1 MWYAFYVAWARTD
14 GNDRLSWAAR
24 PLCPLDLV
32 VRSPRNAE
40 SFKDWGFGFMSSVID
55 RSSSRIKPEKIEQA
69 VIRFAGDSGDGMQ
82 ITGSQFTNTVALY
95 GNDIATFPD
104 FPAEIRAPAGTLP
117 GVSGYQLHFASSDVY
132 TPGDAVDVL
141 IAMNPAALKVNI
153 ADLKPNGI
161 LIVNSDSFGEND
173 LRKAQL
179 TANPLED
186 HSLDKYR
193 LFSVELERLTRVS
206 LEHLGL
212 DAKSMDRCK
221 NFFALGMCYWLY
233 NRSTESTVRWI
244 EDKFKN
250 KPLLVEANKLAM
262 KAGYSYCEAT
272 EAFQISYEIPPAQLA
287 PGSYRNMSGN
297 QALALG
303 FVTASQKSGLRL
315 FQGSYPITPAS
326 DILHEL
332 AQYKDFG
339 VMTFQAE
346 DEIAAVTSTIGAAYA
361 GALGLTTTSGPGMA
375 LKTEAIGLAIAV
387 EIPLV
392 ICDIQRGGPSTG
404 LPTKTEQ
411 ADLLQ
416 ALFGRNSEAP
426 VPVIA
431 PATPS
436 DCFWAAI
443 EASRIAVKYM
453 VPVILLSDGYLANG
467 AEPWRIPDL
476 AEIPE
481 IPVQFATEPNS
492 PGGYLPYKRNPDT
505 LARPWAVP
513 GTPGLEHRI
522 GGLEKQDVTGNIN
535 YEPLN
540 HENMVRIR
548 AAKVAAI
555 AQDIPEAV
563 PSGDPKG
570 DLLIIAW
577 GSTHGAIT
585 AAVNAQRAEGRK
597 IGHVHLRHLNPLPS
611 NLGDVIKRYKHVLV
625 PELNMGQLLWIL
637 RAKFLVDAVG
647 LNKIQGRPFKQAEL
661 EQKIEEMLG
670 VD

>member
-1 MWYAFYVAWARTD
+1 MST
-14 GNDRLSWAAR
+14 
-24 PLCPLDLV
+24 V
-32 VRSPRNAE
+32 VEPPQTKSKRE
-40 SFKDWGFGFMSSVID
+40 VIE
-55 RSSSRIKPEKIEQA
+55 RA

-82 ITGSQFTNTVALY
+82 VTGSQFTNTVALY

-104 FPAEIRAPAGTLP
+104 YPAEIRAPAGTIP
-117 GVSGYQLHFASSDVY
+117 GVSGFQLHFSSNEIY
-132 TPGDAVDVL
+132 TPGDSVDVL
-141 IAMNPAALKVNI
+141 IAMNPAALKVNL
-153 ADLKPNGI
+153 ADLRANGI
-161 LIVNSDSFGEND
+161 LIVNSDAFKEGD
-173 LRKAQL
+173 LRKAQMDS
-179 TANPLED
+179 NPLED

-193 LFSVELERLTRVS
+193 LFSVELERLTRLS

-233 NRSTESTVRWI
+233 NRSMEPTVRWI
-244 EDKFKN
+244 EEKFKN
-250 KPLLVEANKLAM
+250 KPLLVEANKLAL
-262 KAGYSYCEAT
+262 KGGYSYCEAT
-272 EAFQISYEIPPAQLA
+272 EAFQTSYEIPPAHLS
-287 PGSYRNMSGN
+287 PGLYRSISGN

-303 FVTASQKSGLRL
+303 FVTAAQKAGLTL

-332 AQYKDFG
+332 SQYKDFG

-346 DEIAAVTSTIGAAYA
+346 DEIAAVTSAIGAAYA
-361 GALGLTTTSGPGMA
+361 GALAITTTSGPGMA
-375 LKTEAIGLAIAV
+375 LKTEAMGLAVAV

-416 ALFGRNSEAP
+416 ALFARNSEAP
-426 VPVIA
+426 IPVLA
-431 PATPS
+431 ASTPA
-436 DCFWAAI
+436 DCFWVAI
-443 EASRIAVKYM
+443 EACRIAVKYM
-453 VPVILLSDGYLANG
+453 VPVIILSDGYLANG
-467 AEPWRIPDL
+467 AEPWRIPRA
-476 AEIPE
+476 AEIPA
-481 IPVQFATEPNS
+481 IPVTFATDPA
-492 PGGYLPYKRNPDT
+492 GFLPYRRDPKT
-505 LARPWAVP
+505 LARPWAIP

-548 AAKVAAI
+548 AAKVAGI
-555 AQDIPEAV
+555 VQDIPDAV
-563 PSGDPKG
+563 PEGDLEG
-570 DLLIIAW
+570 DLLIVAW
-577 GSTHGAIT
+577 GSTAGSIT
-585 AAVNAQRAEGRK
+585 AAVKTQRAKGRK
-597 IGHVHLRHLNPLPS
+597 IGHLHLRHLNPLPA
-611 NLGDVIKRYKHVLV
+611 NVGALLGRYKKVLV
-625 PELNMGQLLWIL
+625 PELNMGQLLWVL

-670 VD
+670 F